1 MIKLALQMFTVRNE
15 WAKDPEKTLAAI
27 SAIGYSGVEFTDY
40 LGMDA
45 TELKDLLDKYGLKA
59 VSSHISYKKLS
70 ENFIDE
76 INYVKALGANYITI
90 PSLPSEMRNDELSI
104 LHAAAELDDMA
115 RKAKQKGISLSYHNH
130 TFEFLTVFN
139 NRSIEQILIDE
150 APNLNFEVDTGW
162 AGVSGIDN
170 KEFLAKLG
178 YRVDLVHVKD
188 VNNENIPVEI
198 GEGRLNIKA
207 VFDMVD
213 KMAIRWA
220 IVEQDTM
227 QAYSELESIKVSYDN
242 IQERYIKF
250 L

>member
-1 MIKLALQMFTVRNE
+1 MAE
-15 WAKDPEKTLAAI
+15 
-27 SAIGYSGVEFTDY
+27 
-40 LGMDA
+40 
-45 TELKDLLDKYGLKA
+45 
-59 VSSHISYKKLS
+59 S
-70 ENFIDE
+70 EVI
-76 INYVKALGANYITI
+76 
-90 PSLPSEMRNDELSI
+90 
-104 LHAAAELDDMA
+104 
-115 RKAKQKGISLSYHNH
+115 
-130 TFEFLTVFN
+130 
-139 NRSIEQILIDE
+139 
-150 APNLNFEVDTGW
+150 
-162 AGVSGIDN
+162 GIDN